1 MLTHNSVFQQ
11 CFKNYPEGEI
21 WLGARI
27 LLLKLIKGLE
37 VFKTKLLL
45 SFCRNIFIRRI
56 LKKLVYKLHY
66 CNYVYVY
73 RKLKEYHFFSYLCP
87 VPKWLLIWR
96 AVGRRSAIIANYYT
110 IYLPIYIYCYYFL
123 ILNIRFIYIYTAN
136 TDTLYQNSIIYF
148 NI

>member
-1 MLTHNSVFQQ
+1 LLTHNSVFQQ
-11 CFKNYPEGEI
+11 CFKNYPKGEI
-21 WLGARI
+21 WLGART
-27 LLLKLIKGLE
+27 LLLKLIKCLE

-45 SFCRNIFIRRI
+45 SFCRNIFICRV

-73 RKLKEYHFFSYLCP
+73 RKLIEYYFFSYLCL

-110 IYLPIYIYCYYFL
+110 IYQSTFIIIFFL
-123 ILNIRFIYIYTAN
+123 ILNIRFIYIYTLQ
-136 TDTLYQNSIIYF
+136 TLIHYTKIV
-148 NI
+148 